1 MSMLEPVRVVAITDR
16 TLMGDGWPDDFGAAI
31 ERAVHGCPPG
41 SVLVQVREKDLDGQR
56 LLDLIQRARQFTR
69 VIVNDRVDVALA
81 ADAIAVHLPE
91 DGMSVAEARSLF
103 PGTIGVSRHSTN
115 GLADTGANL
124 VHLGPIW
131 ATPSKPDATPLGTG
145 VLATPHGTAKLVA
158 IGGIDTPDKA
168 REAARAGADAVAVIR
183 AAWTG
188 ESLVAFVTAVEQG
201 IALRDT

>member
-56 LLDLIQRARQFTR
+56 LLDLIRCARRIAR

-81 ADAIAVHLPE
+81 AEAIAVHLPE
-91 DGMSVAEARSLF
+91 DGISVAEARSLF
-103 PGTIGVSRHSTN
+103 KGTIGVSRHATD
-115 GLADTGANL
+115 GLAATGADL

-131 ATPSKPDATPLGTG
+131 ATPSKPDVPALGTE
-145 VLATPHGTAKLVA
+145 VLNAPRGTAKLVA
-158 IGGIDTPDKA
+158 VGGIDTPDKA

-188 ESLVAFVTAVEQG
+188 DSLVNFVTAVEQG
-201 IALRDT
+201 IALRGS

>member
-1 MSMLEPVRVVAITDR
+1 MSVLDAVRVVAITDR
-16 TLMGDGWPDDFGAAI
+16 ARMGDGWPEDFAAAI

-41 SVLVQVREKDLDGQR
+41 SVLVQVREKDLDGKR
-56 LLDLIQRARQFTR
+56 LVDLVRAARRVAR

-103 PGTIGVSRHSTN
+103 GGTIGVSRHTPT
-115 GLADTGANL
+115 GLADTGADL

-131 ATPSKPDATPLGTG
+131 PTPSKPDVPALG
-145 VLATPHGTAKLVA
+145 VAALAAPHGSAKLVA
-158 IGGIDTPDKA
+158 VGGIDTPDKA

-188 ESLVAFVTAVEQG
+188 ESLVSFVTAVDQG
-201 IALRDT
+201 IALRGA

>member
-1 MSMLEPVRVVAITDR
+1 MSMLEPVRVVAITER
-16 TLMGDGWPDDFGAAI
+16 TRMGDGWPDDFAAAI

-41 SVLVQVREKDLDGQR
+41 SVLVQIREKDLDGRR
-56 LLDLIQRARQFTR
+56 LLDLIRVARRIAR

-103 PGTIGVSRHSTN
+103 QGTIGVSRHTTE
-115 GLADTGANL
+115 GLATTGADL

-131 ATPSKPDATPLGTG
+131 PTPSKPDAKPLGTS

-158 IGGIDTPDKA
+158 VGGIDTPDKA
-168 REAARAGADAVAVIR
+168 REAARAGADAVALIR
-183 AAWTG
+183 AAWSG
-188 ESLVAFVTAVEQG
+188 NSLVSFVTAVDQG
-201 IALRDT
+201 IALRGS